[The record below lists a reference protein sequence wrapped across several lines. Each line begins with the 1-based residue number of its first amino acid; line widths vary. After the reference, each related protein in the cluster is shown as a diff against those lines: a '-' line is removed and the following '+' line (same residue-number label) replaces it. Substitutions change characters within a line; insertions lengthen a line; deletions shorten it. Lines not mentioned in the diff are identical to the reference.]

1 MGWHP
6 RPGGPYRPGSAVTPP
21 RHNPSA
27 LERLPIEEELGEDE
41 QPTEIRQVDPLV
53 AAAMADLPTPPPPGP
68 QGGQSPTSSSDGSP
82 AWYGVQWPGHR
93 GDDVADAIPTVL
105 EPGAAQTVAE
115 SRHFEGF
122 AGGLFDDNVVSDSD
136 WRARESAEDAS
147 PPAAT
152 MVEPNPPQSLPDQ
165 SRPDQSLPDR
175 SLPAQPLPA
184 QAPPARSPGP
194 PGADSQARQASS
206 PRPIPWFI
214 TRTTVGL
221 SAGILGL
228 FVGLMLIP
236 ALAAPDPQPVTHTV
250 RETATATATTTA
262 TATATST
269 ATTTAT
275 TTTTATAT
283 QTVTAEAPVAP
294 VNGQCPAAAPIKG
307 DQTSMTFFVQTS
319 AFYAQVQATHCFA
332 TPEQATA
339 AGFQPAPG

>member
-27 LERLPIEEELGEDE
+27 LERLPLDEEQGEDVQSGEAE
-41 QPTEIRQVDPLV
+41 QPTEIRPVDPLV
-53 AAAMADLPTPPPPGP
+53 AGAMADLPAPPRPGP
-68 QGGQSPTSSSDGSP
+68 QGGQSPISSGDGSP

-93 GDDVADAIPTVL
+93 GDDVADAVPTVL
-105 EPGAAQTVAE
+105 EPGAAQTVADTG
-115 SRHFEGF
+115 HFEGF
-122 AGGLFDDNVVSDSD
+122 AGGLFDDNVVSDSG
-136 WRARESAEDAS
+136 WRARESSENAP

-152 MVEPNPPQSLPDQ
+152 VVEPRPPQ
-165 SRPDQSLPDR
+165 
-175 SLPAQPLPA
+175 PAPA
-184 QAPPARSPGP
+184 QAGVDQGP
-194 PGADSQARQASS
+194 PRHGDHDQQPVLPPVGESAGPRSS
-206 PRPIPWFI
+206 SSRPIPWFI

-236 ALAAPDPQPVTHTV
+236 ALAAPDPPPVTHTV
-250 RETATATATTTA
+250 RETATATATTTT

-294 VNGQCPAAAPIKG
+294 VDGQCPAAAPIKG